1 MPLQRKN
8 EAPITTGQ
16 VAGGPWIISRH
27 PNNLATA
34 ANCGEWAT
42 PGRGL
47 HGAPVRGRRTGA
59 GVSFILPYLPF
70 LIGFGIAPMIYAL
83 VLAFTTSSGGWA
95 GTGNFTRTFKD
106 YRFLPAFEHIL
117 LYTGVWLGA
126 LIVFVVGLALLLH
139 GRANRVSTGFRF

>member
-1 MPLQRKN
+1 MSSPALTS
-8 EAPITTGQ
+8 AP
-16 VAGGPWIISRH
+16 VAATRPRGP
-27 PNNLATA
+27 
-34 ANCGEWAT
+34 
-42 PGRGL
+42 

-95 GTGNFTRTFKD
+95 GAGNFTRTFKD

-117 LYTGVWLGA
+117 LYTGVWLGTSPTLRA
-126 LIVFVVGLALLLH
+126 GLFSGPSARSPAMFLLPQE
-139 GRANRVSTGFRF
+139 NRLQFTRL